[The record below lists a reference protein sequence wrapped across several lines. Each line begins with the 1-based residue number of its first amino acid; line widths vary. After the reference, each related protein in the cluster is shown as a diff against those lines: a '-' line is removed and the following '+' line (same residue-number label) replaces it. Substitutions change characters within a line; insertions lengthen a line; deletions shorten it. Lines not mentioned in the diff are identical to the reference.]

1 MSRGRVAKGRSN
13 IYWKGCELIADLH
26 NPPPTWIDREFYSDM
41 QLKVY
46 ALYVLV
52 NPSCMY

>member
-26 NPPPTWIDREFYSDM
+26 NPPPTWIDREFYSDV

-52 NPSCMY
+52 NPSCIY